1 MTELLFIVGIA
12 VFFLTVYG
20 VVIVG
25 GYLLK
30 SQQMA
35 APVRVDAVT
44 PAARRGMAPPAAAG
58 DAMR

>member
-20 VVIVG
+20 AVIVG

-30 SQQMA
+30 NQQLA
-35 APVRVDAVT
+35 VPVRVDAAT
-44 PAARRGMAPPAAAG
+44 PAARSERAAG
-58 DAMR
+58 SAVQR